1 MIFLINRIRPVLI
14 GLVVLILTAGV
25 AFAAQP
31 AASDS
36 GIATASQ
43 SSGKT
48 VPVADEGDAAKDHG
62 KETTEAKDEE
72 KAEASDAADNC
83 TTDPRTLTTQQLAD
97 LTHGQIVCWSAHQ
110 PTPSG
115 YANHGDWVSS
125 WAKQNHGQQSSNA
138 ASGQSKKP

>member
-1 MIFLINRIRPVLI
+1 MSFLINRLRPVLI
-14 GLVVLILTAGV
+14 GIVALILTAGV

-36 GIATASQ
+36 GMATASQ

-48 VPVADEGDAAKDHG
+48 VPVAEERDAAKDQD
-62 KETTEAKDEE
+62 KEKAAEKAAE

-97 LTHGQIVCWSAHQ
+97 LTHGQIVCWAAHQ